1 MEGWDDIGPYAD
13 WNIDEDYR
21 RSVALDK
28 SSMQINMNSS
38 YLVYRDKERTYSG
51 TIPDEYAKQIAN
63 RRVEILLKSMTTGRV
78 EKFVLKDEYTE
89 DRLCQRAYDP
99 TNAKSEYDTY
109 VKIERIRT
117 LKFISTT
124 LSVPVAI
131 RLTMIVDDK
140 I

>member
-1 MEGWDDIGPYAD
+1 MAGWDGRGPYAD

-21 RSVALDK
+21 RSVARDR

-38 YLVYRDKERTYSG
+38 YLVYHDKARTYSG

-89 DRLCQRAYDP
+89 DRLCQGAYAP
-99 TNAKSEYDTY
+99 TNTKSEYDTY